1 MFPLSSSPSFT
12 NLTYLDP
19 ALKMYHTKVI
29 TPFRMAAFPPA
40 YRNFLTRSSLTC
52 FQPQIS
58 RTAIYD
64 CSRCMFLV
72 TQNSFHWNCAVSA
85 LHLLRFFQGRT
96 FAGNSDT
103 VQTNMQNT
111 LFTSLSGRLCR
122 RGRRDFLPDASNQ
135 KCHHPPEHLVLES
148 TPL

>member
-19 ALKMYHTKVI
+19 ALKMYHTKVV
-29 TPFRMAAFPPA
+29 TPFRMAAFLPA

-58 RTAIYD
+58 RTVTSVHVTCLWRFRTTSIRITLLLHYIYCD
-64 CSRCMFLV
+64 
-72 TQNSFHWNCAVSA
+72 
-85 LHLLRFFQGRT
+85 FQGRT

-135 KCHHPPEHLVLES
+135 KRHHPLEHLVLES